1 MTVVGTKFVEI
12 FTDGTVNLS
21 FKGLKSSKQVV
32 IYEKD
37 SKNFLFNKKST
48 KKQSFQNLSQNFYKS
63 KYKF

>member
-12 FTDGTVNLS
+12 FTDGTVNFS

-37 SKNFLFNKKST
+37 SKSFLFYKKPT
-48 KKQSFQNLSQNFYKS
+48 KKQSLQNLSQNFYKS